1 MTGRLRFEALH
12 NFRDIGG
19 YAGAGGQLVRHG
31 LVYRSDSLGKL
42 RGRDAEQFAG
52 LGVRTVIDLRYP
64 WEIEAAG
71 RVPAYPGLA
80 YYNCCI
86 EHRPYDQAALGADID
101 PVRFLA
107 DRFAEVL
114 ADGVAEIGQA
124 LQIIA
129 ADSGAPVVIH
139 CASGKD
145 RTGLLVALVL
155 SLLGVS
161 AADIGADFA
170 LTELA
175 TERLRADWR
184 AAHPDRELRWPFYG
198 RAPAELIRLV
208 LAELTSTYG
217 SVGDYVTGHL
227 GQPAM
232 LTGNL
237 RARLLT

>member
-1 MTGRLRFEALH
+1 MRFEALH

-19 YAGAGGQLVRHG
+19 YAGAGGRLVRRE
-31 LVYRSDSLGKL
+31 LLYRSDSLGKL

-52 LGVRTVIDLRYP
+52 LGVRAVIDLRYP

-80 YYNCCI
+80 YYNCSI
-86 EHRPYDQAALGADID
+86 EHRPYDQASLGADMD

-129 ADSGAPVVIH
+129 ADGSSPLVIH

-175 TERLRADWR
+175 TARLRADWR
-184 AAHPDRELRWPFYG
+184 AAHPARELRWPFYG
-198 RAPAELIRLV
+198 RAPAELILLV
-208 LAELTSTYG
+208 LAELAATYG
-217 SVGDYVTGHL
+217 SVGEYITGYL
-227 GQPAM
+227 GLPAT
-232 LTGNL
+232 LTDDL
-237 RARLLT
+237 RARLLC

>member
-1 MTGRLRFEALH
+1 MRFEALH

-19 YAGAGGQLVRHG
+19 YAGAGGRLVRRE
-31 LVYRSDSLGKL
+31 LLYRSDSLGKL
-42 RGRDAEQFAG
+42 RGRDAEQFAR

-64 WEIEAAG
+64 WEIAAAG

-80 YYNCCI
+80 YHNCSI
-86 EHRPYDQAALGADID
+86 EHRPYDQASLGADLD

-114 ADGVAEIGQA
+114 ADGRTEIGQA
-124 LQIIA
+124 LQLIA
-129 ADSGAPVVIH
+129 GEGSTPLVIH

-155 SLLGVS
+155 SLLGVG

-175 TERLRADWR
+175 TGRLRADWQ
-184 AAHPDRELRWPFYG
+184 AAHPGRELRWPFYG
-198 RAPAELIRLV
+198 RAPAGLILLV
-208 LAELTSTYG
+208 LAELAATYG
-217 SVGDYVTGHL
+217 PARDYVTGYL
-227 GQPAM
+227 GQPAS
-232 LTGNL
+232 LIDELQDRYLG
-237 RARLLT
+237 